1 MRLKHE
7 QELKSL
13 NDRLA
18 AQEQAKQNDMAQMK
32 KYQVMVTEFKE
43 QLKEFRESL
52 SLGSK
57 SVRNTSSNSSSN
69 SKHHVRKEIR
79 EMEEVPFTER

>member
-1 MRLKHE
+1 
-7 QELKSL
+7 
-13 NDRLA
+13 
-18 AQEQAKQNDMAQMK
+18 
-32 KYQVMVTEFKE
+32 MVTEFKE